1 MLSRRR
7 PQQISFKPSAFLYAV
22 MLCALLTTN
31 TGCNFSRR
39 PANVVE
45 DLGRTLERGDTD
57 KALSFFS
64 AGLVSKLG
72 IASLKANLA
81 QATAELKEH
90 GGIKSIKVLSDDEVG
105 DLAEV
110 RVEIQRGNGDV
121 TKARYKLVKEQGVWK
136 IDDVSLDMSG
146 QSTEP
151 LNPDKAVEDVVK
163 WAHENGATSIKT
175 WLQKQPAPPIC
186 EAPEVDRATLPDEVR
201 YHDVDDPKAR
211 ERLLTALDPVLTLVG
226 CSKARG
232 LVLYKGQNVY
242 AGNLDR
248 GQIAITPGDSYF
260 TGSPPDETIFHSL
273 AELRIFLARE
283 IFRPM
288 APVDKPSEG
297 LNEADMILR
306 RDLKLNYLAGLV
318 SLAIDKDPAILDG
331 VALDIASYAKPVGIV
346 SGMQGTP
353 SLQQIQDILGAAKS
367 DYINR

>member
-1 MLSRRR
+1 MKPFILANPVFAKWSR
-7 PQQISFKPSAFLYAV
+7 LLLV
-22 MLCALLTTN
+22 LALLELLSMHP
-31 TGCNFSRR
+31 GCNLS
-39 PANVVE
+39 ANPSKSVE
-45 DLGRTLERGDTD
+45 KLCRTVERGELDGAAT
-57 KALSFFS
+57 FFS
-64 AGLVSKLG
+64 SRLINKLG
-72 IASLKANLA
+72 IEAVKEDLSR
-81 QATAELKEH
+81 TTMELKEH
-90 GGIKSIKVLSDDEVG
+90 GGIKTIKVLKEDVIG
-105 DLAEV
+105 DVAEV
-110 RVEIQRGNGDV
+110 TIEITRGNGNTSSV
-121 TKARYKLVKEQGVWK
+121 YYKLIKEQGVWK
-136 IDDVSLDMSG
+136 VDGVSADS
-146 QSTEP
+146 EP
-151 LNPDKAVEDVVK
+151 LHPETAVEDVVK

-201 YHDVDDPKAR
+201 YHDVDDPKAI

-226 CSKARG
+226 CSKVRG

-248 GQIAITPGDSYF
+248 GQIAITPGDSYS
-260 TGSPPDETIFHSL
+260 TGSPPDESIFHSL

-288 APVDKPSEG
+288 VPVDKPSEG

-353 SLQQIQDILGAAKS
+353 SLQQLKDVFGAATQ
-367 DYINR
+367 DYRK

>member
-7 PQQISFKPSAFLYAV
+7 PQQISLKLSPFVYAV
-22 MLCALLTTN
+22 MLGALLTTN
-31 TGCNFSRR
+31 TGCNFSHR

-45 DLGRTLERGDTD
+45 NLGRTLDRGDTD

-64 AGLVSKLG
+64 TGLVSKLG

-110 RVEIQRGNGDV
+110 RVEIHRGNGDV
-121 TKARYKLVKEQGVWK
+121 TKARYKLVKEQGAWK

-146 QSTEP
+146 QSNEP

-163 WAHENGATSIKT
+163 WAHENDATSIKT
-175 WLQKQPAPPIC
+175 WLQKQPTPPIC
-186 EAPEVDRATLPDEVR
+186 GAPEVDRATLPDEVR

-226 CSKARG
+226 CPKARG
-232 LVLYKGQNVY
+232 LVLYKGQSVY

-248 GQIAITPGDSYF
+248 GKIAITPGDSYLN
-260 TGSPPDETIFHSL
+260 GSAPDESIFHSL
-273 AELRIFLARE
+273 AELRVFLARE

-288 APVDKPSEG
+288 VPVDKPSEG
-297 LNEADMILR
+297 LNEADMVLR

-353 SLQQIQDILGAAKS
+353 TLQQIQDILGAAKQN
-367 DYINR
+367 NR